1 MEWTHTSAN
10 LQHAKTTARREQSR
24 ESDAPEKHWC
34 PGGEWRRC
42 RGASDPPPPLQVTA
56 PHIRGI
62 YITRRMHVHVA
73 AGDIGLAPGP
83 RKPPASL
90 ARPLLG
96 GYLAQPATNR
106 EGSKGSAQRIGAR
119 REGRGALLCAPFIH
133 PLLRGDV
140 DPVGGAAP
148 VDRQEPRRPTC
159 SGRLRSGAQ
168 HKVALD
174 SAGLGRGSPAVD
186 RLDLRWAVGR
196 ARVVVALR
204 RGGRLTTARHPAGT
218 PPNTAQGGRGGAA
231 GAGGRGGRRAGC
243 SGCVPSAHRRDQS
256 TPPASSSAPR
266 GVLGGE
272 PPKLRPSSEAPSVAL
287 TSSSSSSSSSSPVAS
302 SSLSS
307 SSRSSCS

>member
-1 MEWTHTSAN
+1 MIHDDDLLPVTMYAHHRRGGDATRYCRRRPRPHSLDPSSEATS
-10 LQHAKTTARREQSR
+10 LSLPPTAR
-24 ESDAPEKHWC
+24 APK
-34 PGGEWRRC
+34 GQRN
-42 RGASDPPPPLQVTA
+42 A
-56 PHIRGI
+56 
-62 YITRRMHVHVA
+62 
-73 AGDIGLAPGP
+73 LAPG
-83 RKPPASL
+83 
-90 ARPLLG
+90 
-96 GYLAQPATNR
+96 
-106 EGSKGSAQRIGAR
+106 
-119 REGRGALLCAPFIH
+119 GRGGGALACAPFIH
-133 PLLRGDV
+133 PLLWGDV

-174 SAGLGRGSPAVD
+174 SAGLGRGSPAED
-186 RLDLRWAVGR
+186 RLDLRWAVGC
-196 ARVVVALR
+196 AQVVVALR
-204 RGGRLTTARHPAGT
+204 RGGRLTTARHPADT

-256 TPPASSSAPR
+256 APPASSSAPR

>member
-1 MEWTHTSAN
+1 MHII
-10 LQHAKTTARREQSR
+10 
-24 ESDAPEKHWC
+24 
-34 PGGEWRRC
+34 GGE
-42 RGASDPPPPLQVTA
+42 GT
-56 PHIRGI
+56 PHVI
-62 YITRRMHVHVA
+62 A
-73 AGDIGLAPGP
+73 AGDLGLTRSPPP
-83 RKPPASL
+83 RR
-90 ARPLLG
+90 RPRSACHQPRGRQRVSATHWRQEGEG
-96 GYLAQPATNR
+96 G
-106 EGSKGSAQRIGAR
+106 G
-119 REGRGALLCAPFIH
+119 GALACAPFIH
-133 PLLRGDV
+133 PLLWGDV

-174 SAGLGRGSPAVD
+174 SAGLGRGSPAED
-186 RLDLRWAVGR
+186 RLDLRWAVGC
-196 ARVVVALR
+196 AQVVVALR

-218 PPNTAQGGRGGAA
+218 PPNTAQGERGAA
-231 GAGGRGGRRAGC
+231 DAGGRGGRRAGC

-256 TPPASSSAPR
+256 APPASSSAPR

-272 PPKLRPSSEAPSVAL
+272 SPKLRPSSEAPSVAL

>member
-1 MEWTHTSAN
+1 MYAHHRRGGDATRYCRRRPRPHSLDPSSEATS
-10 LQHAKTTARREQSR
+10 LSLPPTARALQRVS
-24 ESDAPEKHWC
+24 ATHWRQEGE
-34 PGGEWRRC
+34 GG
-42 RGASDPPPPLQVTA
+42 G
-56 PHIRGI
+56 
-62 YITRRMHVHVA
+62 
-73 AGDIGLAPGP
+73 
-83 RKPPASL
+83 
-90 ARPLLG
+90 
-96 GYLAQPATNR
+96 
-106 EGSKGSAQRIGAR
+106 
-119 REGRGALLCAPFIH
+119 GALACAPFIH

-140 DPVGGAAP
+140 NPVGGAAP

-186 RLDLRWAVGR
+186 RLDLRWAVGC
-196 ARVVVALR
+196 AQVVVALR

-231 GAGGRGGRRAGC
+231 GAGGRGGRIAGC

-256 TPPASSSAPR
+256 APPASSSAPR

>member
-1 MEWTHTSAN
+1 MHII
-10 LQHAKTTARREQSR
+10 
-24 ESDAPEKHWC
+24 
-34 PGGEWRRC
+34 GGE
-42 RGASDPPPPLQVTA
+42 AT
-56 PHIRGI
+56 PHVI
-62 YITRRMHVHVA
+62 A
-73 AGDIGLAPGP
+73 AGDLGLTRSPPP
-83 RKPPASL
+83 RRLPRSACH
-90 ARPLLG
+90 
-96 GYLAQPATNR
+96 QPR
-106 EGSKGSAQRIGAR
+106 GRSKGSAQRIGAR

-140 DPVGGAAP
+140 NPVGGAAP

-196 ARVVVALR
+196 AQVVVALS
-204 RGGRLTTARHPAGT
+204 RGGRLSTARHTADM
-218 PPNTAQGGRGGAA
+218 PPNTAQGGRGVQRARA
-231 GAGGRGGRRAGC
+231 GGGRRAGC
-243 SGCVPSAHRRDQS
+243 SGCVLSAHRRDQS
-256 TPPASSSAPR
+256 APPASSSAPR